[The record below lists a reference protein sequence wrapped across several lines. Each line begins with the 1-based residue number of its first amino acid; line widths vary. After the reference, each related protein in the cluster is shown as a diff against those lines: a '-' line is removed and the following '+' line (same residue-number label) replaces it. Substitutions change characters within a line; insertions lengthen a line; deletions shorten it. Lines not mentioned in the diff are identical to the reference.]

1 MILQDLNI
9 FSRVPI
15 FDKVA
20 GSSSRWQVE
29 AMSGFGGSWWFLV
42 VPGGSWWW
50 FVVVPSGSWWLLLV
64 LGSGRWWQ

>member
-1 MILQDLNI
+1 MILQDFNI

-42 VPGGSWWW
+42 VRGGSWW
-50 FVVVPSGSWWLLLV
+50 FLVV
-64 LGSGRWWQ
+64 LGGCC

>member
-1 MILQDLNI
+1 MHHTHDLAGFKRI
-9 FSRVPI
+9 YRLPI

-42 VPGGSWWW
+42 VPRGSWW
-50 FVVVPSGSWWLLLV
+50 FLVVPSGS
-64 LGSGRWWQ
+64 

>member
-1 MILQDLNI
+1 MILQDFNI

-29 AMSGFGGSWWFLV
+29 AMSGFGGSCWFLL
-42 VPGGSWWW
+42 VPVGSLW

-64 LGSGRWWQ
+64 LGSGRWWK